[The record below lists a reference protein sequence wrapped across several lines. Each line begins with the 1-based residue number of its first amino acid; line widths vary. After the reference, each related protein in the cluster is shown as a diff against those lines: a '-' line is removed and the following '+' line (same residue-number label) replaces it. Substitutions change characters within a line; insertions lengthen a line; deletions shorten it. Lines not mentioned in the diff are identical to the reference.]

1 MKEYIFN
8 KHNLFTLGKALLSLS
23 IGLVARFALL
33 PIETYGFGLYLGFS
47 IVAWLIAGYDL
58 LIHQRTGR
66 HHRGGVI
73 NDAGLFRSL
82 PSPLT

>member
-47 IVAWLIAGYDL
+47 IAAWLIAGYDL
-58 LIHQRTGR
+58 LLEIVESIKERED
-66 HHRGGVI
+66 I
-73 NDAGLFRSL
+73 I
-82 PSPLT
+82 PLRQF